1 MKAAASLLRAVPKQV
16 REVYA
21 ILGCRPSKVERRVLL
36 TATRIATGRAV
47 RLLEKAERRGETFH
61 GYYGGVAISIVH
73 TGIGGPATAVALEAL
88 WRAGVRVVV
97 RSDFAGAIKEDIK
110 LGDLIVAEKAF
121 TGDGTS
127 SRYINEAIVEGSR
140 DVADVLFNSAL
151 SKGWRT
157 HLGLI
162 WTTDVFFREREDLRK
177 AAETGCIGIDME
189 TAAVFAVCSVY
200 GVKCGAVM
208 AVSDKPIEGKDF
220 FECLGRKVID
230 GLDHAVETAL
240 DTLSKLEV

>member
-21 ILGCRPSKVERRVLL
+21 ILGCRPGKVERRVLL
-36 TATRIATGRAV
+36 TATRIATRRAV

-73 TGIGGPATAVALEAL
+73 TGIGCPATAVALEAL
-88 WRAGVRVVV
+88 HRAGVRVVV
-97 RSDFAGAIKEDIK
+97 RSDFAGAVKENIK
-110 LGDLIVAEKAF
+110 LGDLIVAERAF

-127 SRYINEAIVEGSR
+127 KRYINEAIVEGSR
-140 DVADVLFNSAL
+140 DVTSVLFSAAL

-157 HLGLI
+157 HLGSI
-162 WTTDVFFREREDLRK
+162 WTTDVFFREMEDLRR
-177 AAETGCIGIDME
+177 AVEAGCIGIDME
-189 TAAVFAVCSVY
+189 TAALFAVCSIY
-200 GVKCGAVM
+200 GVKCGAIV

-220 FECLGRKVID
+220 FDCLGRKVID

-240 DTLSKLEV
+240 EALSELEV